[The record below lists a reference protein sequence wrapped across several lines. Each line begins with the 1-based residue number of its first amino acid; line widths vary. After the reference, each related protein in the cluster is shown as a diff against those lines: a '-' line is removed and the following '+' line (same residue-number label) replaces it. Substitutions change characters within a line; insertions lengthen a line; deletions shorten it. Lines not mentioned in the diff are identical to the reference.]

1 MDYYD
6 INQLIKNLDIMI
18 KYKQDELSK
27 FTLDDHDVFNQVKF
41 NQLQYEIIELETQR
55 KYYYDSITDIN
66 NCCTNGC
73 CCCKK

>member
-6 INQLIKNLDIMI
+6 INELVKNLDIMI
-18 KYKQDELSK
+18 NYKRDELSK
-27 FTLDDHDVFNQVKF
+27 FTDDRDVFNQVKF

>member
-27 FTLDDHDVFNQVKF
+27 FTLDDRDVFNQVKL

-73 CCCKK
+73 CCKN